1 LFRESVVDEHGIYPA
16 NLTHFL
22 LRAKSKHYSVCLKAF
37 SVASLKL
44 SFRSMV
50 LID

>member
-1 LFRESVVDEHGIYPA
+1 MDLFNFFLGTEGKDYPV
-16 NLTHFL
+16 
-22 LRAKSKHYSVCLKAF
+22 RLKAF